1 MKKSILLALLFLLGS
16 AGLRAADFWEKKGY
30 KQWKPKEVHKLLTKS
45 PWAQNVSLDPMRMR
59 RGGFEEVE
67 GVATEDPAGRPNQDY
82 PQGRGGGGGGFG
94 GGGGGGGGGG
104 DGPPGGGGSGGGF
117 GAPSGGPGFGG
128 GGLGGPRPGAGR
140 RGPPP
145 INVTVRWASA
155 LPVKQAIIR
164 SRYRGDFEESEQDKQ
179 LLNMQDE
186 QYVVLLSGLPSRM
199 ARVLQRNTGR
209 IQQMTALHRKKKD
222 PIPAASVELLPR
234 DQFLQVFLFF
244 PRSEAIALEDKDV
257 ELRTQIGPFK
267 IKRKFKLKKMVY
279 KDKLEL

>member
-1 MKKSILLALLFLLGS
+1 MKKSILLALLLLLGS
-16 AGLRAADFWEKKGY
+16 AGLRAADFWDKKEY
-30 KQWKPKEVHKLLTKS
+30 KQWKPREVHKMLTKS
-45 PWAQNVSLDPMRMR
+45 PWAQNVSLDAMRMR
-59 RGGFEEVE
+59 REAFGDFEGGP
-67 GVATEDPAGRPNQDY
+67 GQDSDNPRGSGGRDVGFGSGGASSEN
-82 PQGRGGGGGGFG
+82 PQGSSV
-94 GGGGGGGGGG
+94 
-104 DGPPGGGGSGGGF
+104 GSGGGL
-117 GAPSGGPGFGG
+117 GPSSGGPGFGG
-128 GGLGGPRPGAGR
+128 AGLAGRRPAAR